1 MKKITSCFLV
11 CFSYLLIAVNSSAQ
25 NFVPVENGSVVKF
38 SIKNLGISTSGTFN
52 GLKGK
57 IIFDAAN
64 PAAALFNVTVD
75 AATIDTD
82 INARDSHLKKEDYF
96 DVIKY
101 PLISFTALKMVA
113 ANTAGR
119 FIITANIT
127 IKGITKEVSF
137 PFTAV
142 AKNDGYIFTGNFKLN
157 RRDFKVGGNSITLSD
172 NLTVSLSV
180 YAKKV

>member
-11 CFSYLLIAVNSSAQ
+11 CLSCLLIAVSSSAQ
-25 NFVPVENGSVVKF
+25 NFVPVDNGSAVKF
-38 SIKNLGISTSGTFN
+38 TIKNLGISTSGTFN

-57 IIFDAAN
+57 IIFDASN
-64 PAAALFNVTVD
+64 PAATLFKVTVD
-75 AATIDTD
+75 AGTIDTD
-82 INARDSHLKKEDYF
+82 INARDNHLKKEDYF
-96 DVIKY
+96 DVNKY
-101 PLISFTALKMVA
+101 PLISFTSLKMVA
-113 ANTAGR
+113 GNTTGT

-127 IKGITKEVSF
+127 IKGITKEISF

-157 RRDFKVGGNSITLSD
+157 RRDFNVGGNSITLSN

-180 YAKKV
+180 YADKV